1 MPLFQ
6 AGLSSYDASL
16 FERSSRSKHLH
27 HCKRQTTKPSPAS
40 KNAYQASDVEKDGRE
55 AGATNE
61 GKEAEAL
68 GRGDGQ
74 REDDDQDMDIGD
86 EVLGLRDSYG
96 ASVLHIAALHG
107 YSSVLKTILDKWI
120 GDVNLEDGNGLTAVD
135 YAASG
140 QLAASMTVDEEAA
153 CEKCRQL
160 LCSRGGMHSSIWLTD
175 NPHVSA

>member
-1 MPLFQ
+1 LFQ

-16 FERSSRSKHLH
+16 FERSSSSKH
-27 HCKRQTTKPSPAS
+27 HCKRQTTKPNTAS
-40 KNAYQASDVEKDGRE
+40 KSVHQASDVEKDGQ
-55 AGATNE
+55 AGATDFE
-61 GKEAEAL
+61 KQAEAL
-68 GRGDGQ
+68 GGGDGQ
-74 REDDDQDMDIGD
+74 RGDDNQELEIGD

-107 YSSVLKTILDKWI
+107 YSSVLTTILDKWI

-140 QLAASMTVDEEAA
+140 RFAASLTVDEEAA

-175 NPHVSA
+175 NPHASA